1 MSAEESRLQLKG
13 ALEECV
19 LVSEQSDNEGEKVAE
34 NDDGSQHEQGQA
46 Q

>member
-19 LVSEQSDNEGEKVAE
+19 LVSEQSDNEGEKSE